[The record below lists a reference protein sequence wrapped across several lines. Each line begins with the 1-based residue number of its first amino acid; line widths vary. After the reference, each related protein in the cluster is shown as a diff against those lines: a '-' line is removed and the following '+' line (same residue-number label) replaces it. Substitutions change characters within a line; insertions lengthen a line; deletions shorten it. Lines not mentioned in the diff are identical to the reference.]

1 MFHSFCLPS
10 QAKVEI
16 THFAYNTNHNPMEL
30 LSKTRESL
38 KQKSPNQHR
47 QKYTP
52 APKLISLALCMSVML
67 LGACRKSPKP
77 VERTAD
83 EGNLTIQLNCLG
95 ANLRAD
101 DSDPISAV
109 ERLDLYF
116 FSSEFDAAERTIV
129 EHRIFSKEELA
140 TNETLSISLP
150 VASYYLVAVL
160 NGTPIIQNK
169 FAQGASWSKLFE
181 TNYTPSDLYTKSEN
195 KVTSVVWSNDQG
207 PIQIAESAFRK
218 EASPVQVPLTRAIA
232 RIRLFG
238 EPKIPQYMSIDLTN
252 GGVFM
257 VGCRASQ
264 AFLMRELAPLIGV
277 AGNVMEKPGDK
288 SDFASRYA
296 YSPGYQEIASS
307 NKSNYQPLLKAYRFA
322 NETKSILNLESL
334 KLIPKTINDCD
345 LTQSMYYTSETTV
358 DPAHCTYY
366 FLPALLIGYKLYPKS
381 LDKLGDFKSDEGW
394 VSFEGRYYRGRDFV
408 PYLKAIYKRN
418 KSTSS
423 KKPTVTV
430 PNGYPKSL
438 QNICEDF
445 VATHGDQMLMTSPA
459 YQGELYPIDFKGLR
473 YYLRSYNYYY
483 LPVQHAPDQEGYGH
497 YGIVRNNDYRI
508 EVTSI
513 SNFGTPLLLRPMD
526 HPEAYT
532 TKQSISSTLTLVPLT
547 EHNNIADL

>member
-1 MFHSFCLPS
+1 
-10 QAKVEI
+10 
-16 THFAYNTNHNPMEL
+16 MEL

-47 QKYTP
+47 QTYTP
-52 APKLISLALCMSVML
+52 APKLISLVLCMSVLL

-77 VERTAD
+77 VEHTAD

-101 DSDPISAV
+101 DGDPISAV

-140 TNETLSISLP
+140 TNEPLSISLP

-181 TNYTPSDLYTKSEN
+181 TNYTPIDLYTKSEN

-218 EASPVQVPLTRAIA
+218 EASPVQVTLTRAIA

-238 EPKIPQYMSIDLTN
+238 EPKIPQYMSSDLTN

-296 YSPGYQEIASS
+296 I
-307 NKSNYQPLLKAYRFA
+307 FA
-322 NETKSILNLESL
+322 RLS
-334 KLIPKTINDCD
+334 
-345 LTQSMYYTSETTV
+345 
-358 DPAHCTYY
+358 
-366 FLPALLIGYKLYPKS
+366 
-381 LDKLGDFKSDEGW
+381 
-394 VSFEGRYYRGRDFV
+394 
-408 PYLKAIYKRN
+408 RN
-418 KSTSS
+418 C
-423 KKPTVTV
+423 
-430 PNGYPKSL
+430 
-438 QNICEDF
+438 Q
-445 VATHGDQMLMTSPA
+445 Q
-459 YQGELYPIDFKGLR
+459 
-473 YYLRSYNYYY
+473 
-483 LPVQHAPDQEGYGH
+483 
-497 YGIVRNNDYRI
+497 
-508 EVTSI
+508 
-513 SNFGTPLLLRPMD
+513 
-526 HPEAYT
+526 
-532 TKQSISSTLTLVPLT
+532 
-547 EHNNIADL
+547 